1 MAAVETHEAA
11 LLARLLDGLAS
22 LPRVRRIGHP
32 SRQAPTV
39 WFRVDGY
46 APDEV
51 AEQCARAR
59 INVWSGHNYAWE
71 LAGLLGIRDSGSAV
85 RAGMSCYSDETDV
98 DRLLEA
104 LSALPPRTA

>member
-1 MAAVETHEAA
+1 MN
-11 LLARLLDGLAS
+11 
-22 LPRVRRIGHP
+22 RIGNP
-32 SRQAPTV
+32 RRQAPTV

-46 APDEV
+46 EPADV
-51 AEQCARAR
+51 AEHCARAR

-85 RAGMSCYSDETDV
+85 RAGMSCYTDESDI

-104 LSALPPRTA
+104 LADLRRPT